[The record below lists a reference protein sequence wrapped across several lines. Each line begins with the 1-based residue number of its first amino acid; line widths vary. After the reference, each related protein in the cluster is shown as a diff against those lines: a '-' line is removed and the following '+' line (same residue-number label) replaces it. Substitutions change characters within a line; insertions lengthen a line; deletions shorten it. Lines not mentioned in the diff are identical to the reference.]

1 MLCSC
6 LRGMSCRAAM
16 AREAAASLCP
26 LDAGGIAAAAGVVD
40 VQVVDLRVAVVVGL
54 FVSFIQAITQINEAS
69 LAFLP
74 KILAIGLALM
84 MLGSFMSSTLMG
96 FSHRVFDRI
105 VAIGGS

>member
-1 MLCSC
+1 MNETDVGALMHDCMVVTMKLC
-6 LRGMSCRAAM
+6 LPI
-16 AREAAASLCP
+16 L
-26 LDAGGIAAAAGVVD
+26 GVA
-40 VQVVDLRVAVVVGL
+40 LVVGL